1 MKTKTLF
8 LTLALCLAAGTVCF
22 AGDPHMG
29 TWKLNEAKSKL
40 AAGTAKISK
49 AVFEAAGDSVKVT
62 VDGTDADGKPWHH
75 VWTGKFDE
83 KDYPVIGDP
92 GTDARSYK
100 KIDDRTMD
108 FTATK
113 GGKIIV
119 TGRIVVAADGKS
131 RTVTTS
137 GMNSKGK
144 EFKNIAV
151 YDKQ

>member
-1 MKTKTLF
+1 MKTKTSF
-8 LTLALCLAAGTVCF
+8 LTLALCFAAGTVCF
-22 AGDPHMG
+22 GDPHMG

-62 VDGTDADGKPWHH
+62 VEGTDADGKPWHH

-83 KDYPVIGDP
+83 KDYPVTGDP
-92 GTDARSYK
+92 GSDARSYK

-108 FTATK
+108 YTVKK
-113 GGKIIV
+113 GGKVIV
-119 TGRIVVAADGKS
+119 TGHIVLAADGKS
-131 RTVTTS
+131 RTVTTT
-137 GMNSKGK
+137 GMNSKGEK
-144 EFKNIAV
+144 FKNIAV